1 MRYGPSQLG
10 ENLPSF
16 FLALLAILHTRASM
30 TNDRGCRFALYFL
43 AAHCLAARLRIWAFS
58 QSSGRR
64 SKCKAMFW
72 WLWVGSY
79 SSRRR
84 DGSPISTGI
93 IASAP

>member
-1 MRYGPSQLG
+1 MRYGSSQLA

-16 FLALLAILHTRASM
+16 FLALLAILHTRSPT

-43 AAHCLAARLRIWAFS
+43 VAHCLAARLRIWAFS
-58 QSSGRR
+58 LSSGRR
-64 SKCKAMFW
+64 LRCKAMFW

-84 DGSPISTGI
+84 DGLPISTSI
-93 IASAP
+93 MASAP